1 MSTSPQ
7 MRSGV
12 SLEAFLRMPEIDE
25 EAPYLEYID
34 GRIEAKAMPSRKH
47 LLISEGFARRFAD
60 FARPAGLGLA
70 GMEIRHT
77 FAGRS
82 ILPDA
87 EFQLAENVGVDPDG
101 TPSNFVP
108 IPPDI
113 HIEVISTDQSVK
125 KTHAK
130 LLFSLVHGCPLGI
143 MVHPENRTI
152 DVYRPNRPPERL
164 ADDGAIDF
172 APVLPGLVIPTVEVF
187 GWMVVRL
194 RRPGA
199 EPA

>member
-7 MRSGV
+7 MKTEV
-12 SLEAFLRMPEIDE
+12 SLEEFLRMPEIE
-25 EAPYLEYID
+25 EAPGLEYID
-34 GRIEAKAMPSRKH
+34 GRIEAKAMPSGKH
-47 LLISEGFARRFAD
+47 GMIQKRFVERID
-60 FARPAGLGLA
+60 QFVEPEGLGLTVA
-70 GMEIRHT
+70 ELRHT
-77 FAGRS
+77 FAGRA
-82 ILPDA
+82 ILPDVS
-87 EFQLAENVGVDPDG
+87 FQLAENVLIDPDG
-101 TPSNFVP
+101 TPSDFVP

-113 HIEVISTDQSVK
+113 HIEIISPDQSVK

-130 LLFSLVHGCPLGI
+130 LLLSLAHGCALGI
-143 MVHPENRTI
+143 MVHPEKQTI

-172 APVLPGLVIPTVEVF
+172 APVLSGLVIPATEVF

-194 RRPGA
+194 RKPGA

>member
-1 MSTSPQ
+1 MSTSPR
-7 MRSGV
+7 MNLGV
-12 SLEAFLRMPEIDE
+12 SLEEFLRMPEIDE

-34 GRIEAKAMPSRKH
+34 GRIEAKAMPTRKH
-47 LLISEGFARRFAD
+47 HSISQGFARRFD
-60 FARPAGLGLA
+60 EFAEPEGLGLA
-70 GMEIRHT
+70 GWEIRHT

-87 EFQLAENVGVDPDG
+87 EFQLAENVLIDPDG
-101 TPSNFVP
+101 TPSDFVP

-113 HIEVISTDQSVK
+113 HVEVISPDQSVK

-130 LLFSLVHGCPLGI
+130 LLFSIANGCALGI
-143 MVHPENRTI
+143 MVHPETRTI
-152 DVYRPNRPPERL
+152 DVYRPGRPPERL

-172 APVLPGLVIPTVEVF
+172 APVLPGLVIPATEVF

>member
-1 MSTSPQ
+1 MSTSPR
-7 MRSGV
+7 MKTGV
-12 SLEAFLRMPEIDE
+12 SLEEFLRMPEIDE

-34 GRIEAKAMPSRKH
+34 GRIEAKAMPSQKH
-47 LLISEGFARRFAD
+47 YYISRGFVRRFD
-60 FARPAGLGLA
+60 EFAEPEGLGLS

-87 EFQLAENVGVDPDG
+87 EFTLAENVLLDSDG
-101 TPSNFVP
+101 TPSDFVP

-113 HIEVISTDQSVK
+113 HIEVISPDQSVK

-130 LLFSLVHGCPLGI
+130 LLHSIAHGCTLGI
-143 MVHPENRTI
+143 MVHPIKKTI
-152 DVYRPNRPPERL
+152 DVYRPGRPPEQL
-164 ADDGAIDF
+164 AADGAIDF
-172 APVLPGLVIPTVEVF
+172 APVLPGLVIPATEVF

-194 RRPGA
+194 RKPGA

>member
-7 MRSGV
+7 RKSGV
-12 SLEAFLRMPEIDE
+12 SLEEFLRMPEIDE
-25 EAPYLEYID
+25 EAPYHEYND
-34 GRIEAKAMPSRKH
+34 GRIEAKAMPTRKH
-47 LLISEGFARRFAD
+47 YYISQGFVRRFD
-60 FARPAGLGLA
+60 EFAGPEGLGLA
-70 GMEIRHT
+70 GREIRHT

-87 EFQLAENVGVDPDG
+87 EFQLADSVLLDPDG
-101 TPSNFVP
+101 TPSDFVP

-113 HIEVISTDQSVK
+113 HVEVISTDQSVK

-130 LLFSLVHGCPLGI
+130 LLFSIAHGCTLGI
-143 MVHPENRTI
+143 MVHPEKQTI
-152 DVYRPNRPPERL
+152 DIYRPNRPPERL

-172 APVLPGLVIPTVEVF
+172 APVLPGLVIPAVEVF

-194 RRPGA
+194 RMPGA

>member
-12 SLEAFLRMPEIDE
+12 SLEEFLRMPEIDE

-34 GRIEAKAMPSRKH
+34 GRIEAKAMPSGKH
-47 LLISEGFARRFAD
+47 NMIEMYLVQRLNAFAM
-60 FARPAGLGLA
+60 PEGLGLA
-70 GMEIRHT
+70 LHELRHT

-82 ILPDA
+82 ILPDVS
-87 EFQLAENVGVDPDG
+87 FQLAENVLLDPDG
-101 TPSNFVP
+101 TPSNFIP
-108 IPPDI
+108 IPPDV
-113 HIEVISTDQSVK
+113 HVEVISPDQSVK

-130 LLFSLVHGCPLGI
+130 LFHSISHGCTLGI
-143 MVHPENRTI
+143 MVHPIKKTI

-172 APVLPGLVIPTVEVF
+172 APVLPGLVVPAAEVF